1 MNIHLPL
8 TVGAAGLGDVSHPK
22 GIKRKLG
29 QDTAVILS
37 LAQVAAMDN
46 GHCGFLYSSTKT
58 QPPGLFVVC
67 DKRGAFCRPN
77 HNDWHHK
84 AQLER
89 AKK

>member
-8 TVGAAGLGDVSHPK
+8 AVGAAAGLGDVSHPK

-37 LAQVAAMDN
+37 PAQVAAMEKGLCGYSFFSTSTQ
-46 GHCGFLYSSTKT
+46 GHL
-58 QPPGLFVVC
+58 VC
-67 DKRGAFCRPN
+67 NKKAAFCRPN
-77 HNDWHHK
+77 HVLWHSM
-84 AQLER
+84 QLER